1 MLNYLLEIQ
10 GKDGIVGEMKYNN
23 SFINRIKIEKLN
35 GKFWLVVYFENGTR
49 WTPALM
55 EQGLIA
61 QKVALC
67 EKLKYKNL
75 KWPAEK
81 MPSQFIVRAMKGEEV
96 CALAHEFKLTHTRAY
111 KHFCLRNNN
120 DKEKS

>member
-23 SFINRIKIEKLN
+23 SFIDRIEIEKLN

-49 WTPALM
+49 WVPALV

-67 EKLKYKNL
+67 EKIKYVNL
-75 KWPAEK
+75 KWSAEK
-81 MPSQFIVRAMKGEEV
+81 MPTQFIIRAIKGEDI
-96 CALAHEFKLTHTRAY
+96 CALAYEFKLTHTRAY
-111 KHFCLRNNN
+111 EKFCLR
-120 DKEKS
+120 KKS